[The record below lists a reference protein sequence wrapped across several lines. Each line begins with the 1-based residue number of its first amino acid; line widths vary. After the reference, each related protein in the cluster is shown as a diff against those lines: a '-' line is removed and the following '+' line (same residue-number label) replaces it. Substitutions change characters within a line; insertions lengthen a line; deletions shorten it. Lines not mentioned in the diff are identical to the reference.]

1 MQILYMNIVSASQK
15 GTVFNQKDT
24 VHLYYYYLF
33 MKNSFDYWICDVQK
47 KKKPIFFSYLWINP
61 RTYRGGSGVVAT
73 P

>member
-33 MKNSFDYWICDVQK
+33 MKNSFDY
-47 KKKPIFFSYLWINP
+47 
-61 RTYRGGSGVVAT
+61 
-73 P
+73 